1 MLSKLSSVLVAVGV
15 FSVLLFS
22 GCGSSADLSL
32 KFSPD
37 GATNYKATTEVTKL
51 FRFEQPNLD
60 KLKEEETKTL
70 VEMGFTQTIQSVDAD
85 GNATAQITINDLKV
99 DIVNKNESRLSFD
112 SQNEK
117 DQNAPLAKLLG
128 QSYTIEISPTGRVTP
143 LDTKDALAAV
153 TAAYEKK
160 IVKGLFDAES
170 IANRHQ
176 VAALPKEASD
186 ELSVEDSW
194 SEVVASPPGL
204 LAPKSYEKTYV
215 LAAVDGDV
223 ATIQMTA
230 GESAEPAEGGSQSA
244 GGMGMFAKMFDNE
257 DDYTGT
263 VKFDLASG
271 KVLSSTETLIS
282 TYTAQE
288 MPENGDPEKGPDV
301 LTMQFINRIQLE
313 KLN

>member
-37 GATNYKATTEVTKL
+37 GATAYKATTEVTKL

-70 VEMGFTQTIQSVDAD
+70 VKMGFTQTIQSVDAD

-117 DQNAPLAKLLG
+117 DKNAPLAKLLK

-143 LDTKDALAAV
+143 VDTKDALAAV
-153 TAAYEKK
+153 TSAYEKK

-170 IANRHQ
+170 VANRHQ
-176 VAALPKEASD
+176 VAALPKEMTD
-186 ELSVEDSW
+186 ELSVEDTW
-194 SEVVASPPGL
+194 SEIVASPPGL
-204 LAPKSYEKTYV
+204 LAPKSYEKTYT

-271 KVLSSTETLIS
+271 EVLSSTETLIS

-288 MPENGDPEKGPDV
+288 MPENGDPDKGPDV

>member
-128 QSYTIEISPTGRVTP
+128 QSYTIEISPMGRVTP

-170 IANRHQ
+170 IANRKRRQ
-176 VAALPKEASD
+176 MSF
-186 ELSVEDSW
+186 LSKIAGVRLSLLRRGYWLRSLTRKHTYWQPLTET
-194 SEVVASPPGL
+194 SP
-204 LAPKSYEKTYV
+204 
-215 LAAVDGDV
+215 
-223 ATIQMTA
+223 
-230 GESAEPAEGGSQSA
+230 QS
-244 GGMGMFAKMFDNE
+244 KMFDNE